1 MQYCQLSKIPAPD
14 PHELQKLQC
23 WLSEP
28 RLGGVYLLGRDH
40 DVWSQG
46 RDLLALAPPPHANR
60 FSRFVAGRAL
70 PLYHRLRHSTTVE
83 RIYRILLKSHS
94 PSSPTSADTGIATY
108 DDARLISASAFICT
122 VIASM
127 LPILSIMVLY
137 IVKDMEHRLALV
149 GVFSAM
155 FSSALW
161 FMNDGEL
168 VEVFGATSTF
178 AAVQVVFIGTSST

>member
-1 MQYCQLSKIPAPD
+1 
-14 PHELQKLQC
+14 
-23 WLSEP
+23 
-28 RLGGVYLLGRDH
+28 
-40 DVWSQG
+40 
-46 RDLLALAPPPHANR
+46 
-60 FSRFVAGRAL
+60 
-70 PLYHRLRHSTTVE
+70 
-83 RIYRILLKSHS
+83 
-94 PSSPTSADTGIATY
+94 
-108 DDARLISASAFICT
+108 
-122 VIASM
+122 M